1 MLSATALE
9 VGTGNIV
16 TVIIKRDNG
25 DLDVDEIIKEASIYN
40 NKNQKFKGKNDAK
53 T

>member
-1 MLSATALE
+1 MISATALE
-9 VGTGNIV
+9 AGTGNIV
-16 TVIIKRDNG
+16 TVTIKRDNG
-25 DLDVDEIIKEASIYN
+25 DLDVDEIIKEASISN